1 MDEKSQLVIS
11 AMQERI
17 GQLAANYE
25 LQIAMLRAELT
36 VMSNQSNDKQKS
48 LDSYSEEIESRLE
61 AI

>member
-1 MDEKSQLVIS
+1 MSSKEELIIT

-36 VMSNQSNDKQKS
+36 VLSNDEVEKKKA
-48 LDSYSEEIESRLE
+48 LDDYSSEIQSKLEEI
-61 AI
+61 

>member
-1 MDEKSQLVIS
+1 LEEKSQLIIT

-36 VMSNQSNDKQKS
+36 VLSNQSDDKQKA
-48 LDSYSEEIESRLE
+48 LQDYSDNIESKME
-61 AI
+61 GI

>member
-1 MDEKSQLVIS
+1 MQSKEELIIS

-36 VMSNQSNDKQKS
+36 FLTNEKNDRQKALEEYSN
-48 LDSYSEEIESRLE
+48 EIESKLGS
-61 AI
+61 I

>member
-1 MDEKSQLVIS
+1 MEEKSQLVIS

-36 VMSNQSNDKQKS
+36 VMSNQANDKQKS
-48 LDSYSEEIESRLE
+48 LDDYSEEIESKLE

>member
-36 VMSNQSNDKQKS
+36 VMSNQSDDKQKS
-48 LDSYSEEIESRLE
+48 LDSYSEEIESKLE

>member
-1 MDEKSQLVIS
+1 MEEKSQLIIT

-36 VMSNQSNDKQKS
+36 VLSNQSDDKQKA
-48 LDSYSEEIESRLE
+48 LQDYSDNIESKME
-61 AI
+61 GI

>member
-1 MDEKSQLVIS
+1 MEEKSQLVIS

-36 VMSNQSNDKQKS
+36 VLSNQSDDKQKA
-48 LDSYSEEIESRLE
+48 LDSYSEEIAAKMGDS
-61 AI
+61 

>member
-1 MDEKSQLVIS
+1 MQNKEDLIIA

-36 VMSNQSNDKQKS
+36 VISNEQVEKNQALQDYSDEIQSK
-48 LDSYSEEIESRLE
+48 LEEI
-61 AI
+61 

>member
-1 MDEKSQLVIS
+1 VQNKEELIIA

-36 VMSNQSNDKQKS
+36 VLSNQENEKLDAIKNYSN
-48 LDSYSEEIESRLE
+48 EIQSKLE
-61 AI
+61 DI

>member
-1 MDEKSQLVIS
+1 MQSKEELIIT

-36 VMSNQSNDKQKS
+36 FITNENSDKEKALQDYSN
-48 LDSYSEEIESRLE
+48 EIASKVGG
-61 AI
+61 I

>member
-1 MDEKSQLVIS
+1 MQNKEELIIT

-36 VMSNQSNDKQKS
+36 VLSNQSDDKQKA
-48 LDSYSEEIESRLE
+48 LDSYSDEIQSKLEEM
-61 AI
+61 

>member
-1 MDEKSQLVIS
+1 VEEKSQLIIT

-36 VMSNQSNDKQKS
+36 VLSNQSDDKQKA
-48 LDSYSEEIESRLE
+48 LDSYSDEIQSKLE
-61 AI
+61 GM

>member
-1 MDEKSQLVIS
+1 MQSKEELIIT

-36 VMSNQSNDKQKS
+36 VISNEKAEKNQALQDYSNEIQSK
-48 LDSYSEEIESRLE
+48 LEEI
-61 AI
+61 

>member
-1 MDEKSQLVIS
+1 MESREELVIS

-36 VMSNQSNDKQKS
+36 VLSNQSDAKQKA
-48 LDSYSEEIESRLE
+48 LDSYSEEIAAKIGES
-61 AI
+61 

>member
-1 MDEKSQLVIS
+1 MEEKSQLIIS

-36 VMSNQSNDKQKS
+36 VLSNQSEEKQKALKDYS
-48 LDSYSEEIESRLE
+48 DSIESKMEEI
-61 AI
+61 

>member
-1 MDEKSQLVIS
+1 MEEKSQLVIS

-36 VMSNQSNDKQKS
+36 VMSNQSNDKEKS
-48 LDSYSEEIESRLE
+48 LDAYSKEIESKLE